1 MSEHQL
7 GGTPTP
13 EGELELKDIFN
24 FIATS
29 WKKMAIG
36 GFIGLLCAIVFL
48 FITPKE
54 YEGIVQVQMAQL
66 VAIGNRIG
74 NINNVPV
81 VSVEEPNLLI
91 DRLKIPSAYSE
102 KMVAACGYE
111 SDGQALGS
119 FKIANAITPGTPPRG
134 VKDVAAFKFRST
146 RPEVVKACLE
156 ELYVMVKA
164 QQEKITNGYAEV
176 AANQIKNAQSE
187 MATLREKMKNS
198 ADTPMGSWAYYFNIS
213 EARRLSEQ
221 IENMQNFIE
230 LGKVQGTRL
239 VGPVYV
245 QAQPV
250 YPRRLV
256 SLAVGVLAGITLI
269 TALLLLQKAYRALR
283 N

>member
-1 MSEHQL
+1 MSEHQMHDAQN
-7 GGTPTP
+7 P
-13 EGELELKDIFN
+13 ESELELKDIFN
-24 FIATS
+24 FIAAS
-29 WKKMAIG
+29 WKKMVIG
-36 GFIGLLCAIVFL
+36 GCIGLFCGIIFL
-48 FITPKE
+48 LTTPKE

-102 KMVAACGYE
+102 KMVSACGYE
-111 SDGQALGS
+111 LDGQALGS
-119 FKIANAITPGTPPRG
+119 YKLANAITPGTPPRG
-134 VKDVAAFKFRST
+134 VKDVTAFKFRST
-146 RPEVVKACLE
+146 SPEVVKVCLE

-176 AANQIKNAQSE
+176 AGNQIKNAQSE
-187 MATLREKMKNS
+187 IATLRDRMKNS

-256 SLAVGVLAGITLI
+256 SLAVGILAGIALTTL
-269 TALLLLQKAYRALR
+269 LLLLQKAYRALR
-283 N
+283 T